1 MSNCSSVRLGLWCIA
16 DPHCHTHTP
25 VLCCVL
31 VQRCSLLSCLP
42 VPVVLGGARWGQRGH
57 ETGGYK
63 HPAACCEHWVQP
75 PSPNQTSFCFW
86 CCISGAWLSK
96 SPPCLSSCFEGYG
109 ALQHPMS
116 LVVVH
121 SFRHLQWELGV
132 APLMPPLS
140 PPKEMRDGAEAYYI
154 GDNTKQQT
162 YRTCIVTVG
171 GPNMHHKP
179 SLTKVCFDVIPVRI
193 HVELKLGLIQPCTLV
208 YGL

>member
-1 MSNCSSVRLGLWCIA
+1 MVCGASRTPIVT
-16 DPHCHTHTP
+16 HTHLFCVVSLFSVVPFCP
-25 VLCCVL
+25 VF
-31 VQRCSLLSCLP
+31 RCPLSWGRGP
-42 VPVVLGGARWGQRGH
+42 MGTAGARDRRL
-57 ETGGYK
+57 
-63 HPAACCEHWVQP
+63 
-75 PSPNQTSFCFW
+75 QTSSCVWRTLGSAAQPKPNILLFF
-86 CCISGAWLSK
+86 GVAFLGRGYRN
-96 SPPCLSSCFEGYG
+96 PPCLSSCFEGYG

-171 GPNMHHKP
+171 GPNTHHKP

>member
-1 MSNCSSVRLGLWCIA
+1 MSACAFVIGWLFGCLAASLGTAIGGFL
-16 DPHCHTHTP
+16 
-25 VLCCVL
+25 LCMRDHPFVFG
-31 VQRCSLLSCLP
+31 VAF
-42 VPVVLGGARWGQRGH
+42 LGRG
-57 ETGGYK
+57 YR
-63 HPAACCEHWVQP
+63 
-75 PSPNQTSFCFW
+75 N
-86 CCISGAWLSK
+86 
-96 SPPCLSSCFEGYG
+96 PPCLSSCFEGYG

-121 SFRHLQWELGV
+121 SVRHLQWELGV

-171 GPNMHHKP
+171 GPNTHHKP
-179 SLTKVCFDVIPVRI
+179 SLTKVCFDVIPVRV

-208 YGL
+208 DGL